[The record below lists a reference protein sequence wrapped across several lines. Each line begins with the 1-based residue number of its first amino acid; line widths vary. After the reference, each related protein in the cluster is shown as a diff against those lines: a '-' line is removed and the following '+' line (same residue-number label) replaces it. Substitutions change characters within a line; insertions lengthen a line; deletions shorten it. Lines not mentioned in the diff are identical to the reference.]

1 MEQDNRPI
9 KVQFPSKMNVTSPE
23 IDSINKT
30 ASRISNWLH
39 NDLKKIIEPLTVVT
53 FIPDLL
59 KELKQTIVNQF
70 TNLLT
75 GQVESDVINRQANIK
90 VLNKKIDSTQKHI
103 REKEVNLDKTIA
115 RVNTRYS
122 NLSEQL
128 NKEHETFL
136 RKLDSH
142 AYELVENIY
151 PNQIQAR
158 FSYDSLPGIDFL
170 SQHAMV
176 SVTDRS
182 VCLEKG
188 FNDALKEVSGFM
200 EKRNLFH
207 SDLKTY
213 ECRKLE
219 EGEYELP
226 FCFIEFENRNT
237 GETKL
242 ECWFEKELEAGEK
255 NPDLDILRKE
265 MEWMADNT
273 SISANQ
279 SSQFIH
285 ELNSFL
291 NENLQETEKE
301 RFETDLQFI

>member
-59 KELKQTIVNQF
+59 KELKQTIVYQF

-103 REKEVNLDKTIA
+103 REKEVNLDKTID
-115 RVNTRYS
+115 RVNVRYS

-170 SQHAMV
+170 TQHAMV
-176 SVTDRS
+176 SVTDRT

-188 FNDALKEVSGFM
+188 FTDALKEVTGFM
-200 EKRNLFH
+200 EKQNLFH
-207 SDLKTY
+207 SDLQTY
-213 ECRKLE
+213 ECKTLE
-219 EGEYELP
+219 VGEYELP

-242 ECWFEKELEAGEK
+242 ECWFEKELEAGER
-255 NPDLDILRKE
+255 NPDLDILREE
-265 MEWMADNT
+265 MELLADN
-273 SISANQ
+273 AGN
-279 SSQFIH
+279 SSKQTKIIIH
-285 ELNSFL
+285 EMDSFL
-291 NENLQETEKE
+291 IENLPESEKE